1 MLVGVVSGGTN
12 RCGRGAPGLFTRV
25 SSYREWIVENL
36 V

>member
-1 MLVGVVSGGTN
+1 MLVGLVSGGTN
-12 RCGRGAPGLFTRV
+12 RCGRGTPGHFTRV